1 MPCRDESSSKA
12 RALSSGK
19 GFYPLVFLGEPPR
32 GGSKERDKCGF
43 TYLSF
48 VSESP

>member
-48 VSESP
+48 VF